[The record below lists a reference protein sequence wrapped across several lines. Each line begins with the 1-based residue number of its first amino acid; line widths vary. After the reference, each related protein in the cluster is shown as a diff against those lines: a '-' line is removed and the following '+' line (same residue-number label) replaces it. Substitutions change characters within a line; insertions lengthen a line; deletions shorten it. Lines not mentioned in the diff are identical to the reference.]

1 MASHRAQILSWYL
14 RRTLKPY
21 FSSDPDPIEVRRRV
35 ERRALAL
42 PARGVIRERAAG
54 SVKGEW
60 LRPSRTAPG
69 RTILYLHG
77 GGYIFGTPETHRNL
91 TSRIAKAAAAPLFSL
106 DYRRA
111 PEHPCPA
118 AVEDAEAAYAMLLGA
133 GVPARE
139 IFIGGDSAGGGLTLA
154 LTQAII
160 AKGWPAPGG
169 LFLFSPWTDLSVSGA
184 TIEQNDSS
192 DPMFSAAAV
201 RRSAQYYASAVGA
214 RDPRASPLWGDFSG
228 FPKMLIFAA
237 ETEVLLDDSRRLAE
251 RARAAGVSAELK
263 IYSGPMHAWPL
274 FSPLLP
280 EAQRTI
286 LETAAFIRGETA

>member
-1 MASHRAQILSWYL
+1 MASHRAQILNWYL

-21 FSSDPDPIEVRRRV
+21 FSSDPDPIDVRRRV
-35 ERRALAL
+35 ERRTIAL
-42 PARGVIRERAAG
+42 PARDVVRDEATGP
-54 SVKGEW
+54 VKGEW
-60 LRPSRTAPG
+60 LRPLAVKPG

-118 AVEDAEAAYAMLLGA
+118 AIEDAEAAYAMLLDA
-133 GVPARE
+133 GVPAHE
-139 IFIGGDSAGGGLTLA
+139 IFVGGDSAGGGLTVALA
-154 LTQAII
+154 QAVI
-160 AKGWPAPGG
+160 AKGKPAPGG

-184 TIEQNDSS
+184 TIEANDAL

-201 RRSAQYYASAVGA
+201 RRSAPYYAGVVGGA
-214 RDPRASPLWGDFSG
+214 DSRASPLWGDFAG
-228 FPKMLIFAA
+228 FPPMLIFAA

-251 RARAAGVSAELK
+251 RARAAGARAELK

-286 LETAAFIRGETA
+286 KETAAFVRGDAA